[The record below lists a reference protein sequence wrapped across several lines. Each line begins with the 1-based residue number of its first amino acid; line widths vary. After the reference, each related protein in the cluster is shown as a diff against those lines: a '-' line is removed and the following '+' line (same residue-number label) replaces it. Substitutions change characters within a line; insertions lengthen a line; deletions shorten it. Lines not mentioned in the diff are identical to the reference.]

1 VPTGKFDGTVEGVSV
16 ELGVDGVS
24 VSTLVPVPVPADW
37 ESPFEVGVED
47 ELLRHMLVRSL
58 RAPKDG

>member
-1 VPTGKFDGTVEGVSV
+1 M

-24 VSTLVPVPVPADW
+24 VSTLVLVPVPTAW

-47 ELLRHMLVRSL
+47 ELLHYVLACSL
-58 RAPKDG
+58 HAPKGG